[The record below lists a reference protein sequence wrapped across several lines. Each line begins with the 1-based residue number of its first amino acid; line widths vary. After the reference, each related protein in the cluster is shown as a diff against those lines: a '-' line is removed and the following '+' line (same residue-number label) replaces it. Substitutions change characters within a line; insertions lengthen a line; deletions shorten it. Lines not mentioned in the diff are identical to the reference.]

1 MKMTIHLR
9 RKGYDPIFD
18 FMKGL
23 CILCVIW
30 LHTMPKAETG
40 AVFWGSQAVPLFLF
54 MQVFHALKGGRIRF
68 PDWGKLFR
76 RIIAP
81 YGVTLVVILLLTS
94 WAQGRFRLT
103 LRAGPGAYYPFVYIQ
118 FAVLIPLFAWLARAF
133 KDHFKTALLASTL
146 LASIASELAASWL
159 HVPNLV
165 WIYLCARYLFIIGLA
180 AFWLEGRIRLTPWT
194 FLLSLASLYFL
205 WLFRYAHFKWPPFFF
220 DTTWSQC
227 HWVCY
232 FHPAFLCPVL
242 IGMLY
247 RISCKGLKKLLI
259 ALGKASYEIFLS
271 QMAVIAVLGSLFRAN
286 KSLACIL
293 LAWTL
298 SLGLGLALH
307 RLLDRKR
314 SRPRHFL
321 AGRSA

>member
-9 RKGYDPIFD
+9 RKGYDPFFD

-30 LHTMPKAETG
+30 LHTMPKAEAG

-54 MQVFHALKGGRIRF
+54 MQVFHALKSGRIRF

-76 RIIAP
+76 RIVWP
-81 YGVTLVVILLLTS
+81 YLATLAVIMVLTS
-94 WAQGRFRLT
+94 FLRGKFRFN

-118 FAVLIPLFAWLARAF
+118 FAVLIPLFAWVARAF
-133 KDHFKTALLASTL
+133 KDHSRTALLV
-146 LASIASELAASWL
+146 LAFLAAVACELAASWL
-159 HVPNLV
+159 HPPTIL
-165 WIYLCARYLFIIGLA
+165 WIYLCARYIFIIGLA
-180 AFWLEGRIRLTPWT
+180 VFWLDGRIRLTPWT
-194 FLLSLASLYFL
+194 LLLSLVSIFFL
-205 WLFRYAHFKWPPFFF
+205 WLFRYAHFKCTPWFF
-220 DTTWSQC
+220 DTTWNQC
-227 HWVCY
+227 HWICY
-232 FHPAFLCPVL
+232 FYPAFLCPFL
-242 IGMLY
+242 LGALY
-247 RISCKGLKKLLI
+247 RKSHKPIKKLLI

-271 QMAVIAVLGSLFRAN
+271 QMAVIAVLAALFRAN
-286 KSLACIL
+286 KSLAYIL

-307 RLLDRKR
+307 RLLDRKK
-314 SRPRHFL
+314 SRPHHLL